1 MLEVADILRRYGGAY
16 WDRFGEAVPQSHR
29 RVIRELVNC
38 RTEALGGHVYV
49 CDGCGHQ
56 HFSYHSCRNR
66 HCPKCHGHDTEDWL
80 AARHDELLPVPYF
93 HLVFTVPQ
101 ELRRIIRA
109 HPGRLYGVLMKAA
122 AKALMKLAADPRYVG
137 GKIGILAVLHTW
149 TRTLEYHPHVHC
161 LVPGGGVSPDGPW
174 IPSRPDYLVP
184 VKALS
189 KIFRG
194 IFMDLARK
202 ALPDITLPKSIG
214 KQSWVVYSKATAQGA
229 DHVLDYLGRYVHRV
243 AMANS
248 RIVSIDNGRVVF
260 RYRKVGETTGRSM
273 SLDAHEFIRRF
284 LQHVLPRGVHKV
296 RYYGLWAPS
305 NRALLRRIRDELTE
319 HQPDLA
325 VRDPLE
331 PQPSKP
337 ARSPRPREGQPCP
350 HCGKG
355 VLVWLAALP
364 RSSKASRSS
373 RAPPPPCCSRSSAVR
388 RP

>member
-16 WDRFGEAVPQSHR
+16 LDRFGSAVPYRHR
-29 RVIRELVNC
+29 SVIRELVNC

-66 HCPKCHGHDTEDWL
+66 HCPKCHGHDMEDWL

-93 HLVFTVPQ
+93 HVVFTVPQ
-101 ELRRIIRA
+101 ELRRIIRS
-109 HPGRLYGVLMKAA
+109 HPKRLYGVLMKAA
-122 AKALMKLAADPRYVG
+122 AKALIKLAADPRYVG

-161 LVPGGGVSPDGPW
+161 LVPGGGVSPDGSW
-174 IPSRPDYLVP
+174 TPSRPDYLVP

-194 IFMDLARK
+194 IFVDLARK
-202 ALPDITLPKSIG
+202 ALPDITLPTSIW
-214 KQSWVVYSKATAQGA
+214 KQSWVVYSKATTQGA
-229 DHVLDYLGRYVHRV
+229 DCVLDYLGRYVHRV
-243 AMANS
+243 AIANS
-248 RIVSIDNGRVVF
+248 RIVSIDGGRVVF
-260 RYRKVGETTGRSM
+260 RYRKVGETTGRTM

-305 NRALLRRIRDELTE
+305 NRALLQRIRDELTE
-319 HQPDLA
+319 HQTDLV
-325 VRDPLE
+325 VRDPRE

-337 ARSPRPREGQPCP
+337 ARSTRPREGQRCP
-350 HCGKG
+350 HCGAG
-355 VLVWLAALP
+355 VLVWLAAVP
-364 RSSKASRSS
+364 RSS
-373 RAPPPPCCSRSSAVR
+373 RAPPPSYCDRSSDAR
-388 RP
+388 QP

>member
-1 MLEVADILRRYGGAY
+1 MLEVADILHRYGGAY
-16 WDRFGEAVPQSHR
+16 LDRFGEAVPLRHR
-29 RVIRELVNC
+29 YVIRELVNC

-66 HCPKCHGHDTEDWL
+66 HCPKCHGHDMEDWL

-93 HLVFTVPQ
+93 HVVFTVPQ

-122 AKALMKLAADPRYVG
+122 AKAHMKLAADPRYVG
-137 GKIGILAVLHTW
+137 GKTGILAILHTW

-161 LVPGGGVSPDGPW
+161 LVPGGGVSPDGSW

-202 ALPDITLPKSIG
+202 ALPDIILPTSVW
-214 KQSWVVYSKATAQGA
+214 KQSWVVYSKATVQGA
-229 DHVLDYLGRYVHRV
+229 DRVLDYFGRYVHRV
-243 AMANS
+243 AIANS

-260 RYRKVGETTGRSM
+260 RYRKVGQTTGRTM

-305 NRALLRRIRDELTE
+305 NRALLQRIRDELAE
-319 HQPDLA
+319 HQPKLA
-325 VRDPLE
+325 VQDLLE

-350 HCGKG
+350 HCGEG
-355 VLVWLAALP
+355 VLVWLAAVP
-364 RSSKASRSS
+364 RSS
-373 RAPPPPCCSRSSAVR
+373 RAPPPPCCSRFSDIR
-388 RP
+388 

>member
-16 WDRFGEAVPQSHR
+16 LDRFGEAVPQSHR
-29 RVIRELVNC
+29 CVIRELVNC

-49 CDGCGHQ
+49 CNGCGHQ

-66 HCPKCHGHDTEDWL
+66 HCPKCHGHDMEDWL
-80 AARHDELLPVPYF
+80 AARHDELLPVPSF
-93 HLVFTVPQ
+93 HVVFTVPQ

-109 HPGRLYGVLMKAA
+109 HPGQFYGVLMKAA
-122 AKALMKLAADPRYVG
+122 AKALMKLAADPHYVG

-161 LVPGGGVSPDGPW
+161 LVPGGGVSPDGSW

-202 ALPDITLPKSIG
+202 ALPDITLPKSIW
-214 KQSWVVYSKATAQGA
+214 KQSWVVYSKATVQGA
-229 DHVLDYLGRYVHRV
+229 GRGAGRLLDYLGRYVHRV
-243 AMANS
+243 AITNS
-248 RIVSIDNGRVVF
+248 RIISIDGGRVVF
-260 RYRKVGETTGRSM
+260 RYRKVAETAAKTM

-284 LQHVLPRGVHKV
+284 LQHVLPRSVHKV

-319 HQPDLA
+319 HQTDLA

-337 ARSPRPREGQPCP
+337 VRSPRPREGQPCP
-350 HCGKG
+350 HCGEG
-355 VLVWLAALP
+355 VLVWLAAVP
-364 RSSKASRSS
+364 RSS
-373 RAPPPPCCSRSSAVR
+373 RAPPPPRCSRSSDVR
-388 RP
+388 